1 MPYRP
6 PRQRN
11 LYDPESE
18 KPFKLSR
25 SRLWRFIECP
35 HCFYLDRRLGVDH
48 PPGFPFNLNSAV
60 DALLKTEF
68 DIYRKERKPHPHY
81 MHAHGIAAV
90 PFQHPELDVWR
101 NNFKGVQHLHKPT
114 NLLIHGALDDV
125 WEDQKNGKLI
135 VVDYKATSKNS
146 AVSLDAKWQDG
157 YKRQLEIYQWLLRR
171 NGFDVSDTGYF
182 IYCNG
187 DRGREE
193 FAQQL
198 HFKVSVLPY
207 TGSDEWIEETIMD
220 AHLCLQSQSAPPPAV
235 SSRCDY
241 CAYHSARLSAQ

>member
-25 SRLWRFIECP
+25 TRLDRFIECP
-35 HCFYLDRRLGVDH
+35 RCFYLDRRLGVDR
-48 PPGFPFNLNSAV
+48 PPGFPFNLNSAA

-68 DIYRKERKPHPHY
+68 DIYREQRKPHPHY
-81 MHAHGIAAV
+81 MQAHGIDAV
-90 PFQHPELDVWR
+90 PFQHPELNDWR
-101 NNFKGVQHLHKPT
+101 NNFKGVQHLHEPT
-114 NLLIHGALDDV
+114 NLLIHGAVDDV
-125 WEDQKNGKLI
+125 WQAANGELI

-146 AVSLDAKWQDG
+146 AVSLDAEWQRG

-171 NGFDVSDTGYF
+171 NGFTVSDTGYF

-187 DRGREE
+187 DRRHKE
-193 FAQQL
+193 FAEQMQ
-198 HFKVSVLPY
+198 FMVSVLPY
-207 TGSDEWIEETIMD
+207 TGSDAWIEETILD
-220 AHLCLQSQSAPPPAV
+220 AHHCLHSDSAPPLI
-235 SSRCDY
+235 SGSCDY
-241 CAYHSARLSAQ
+241 CAYHSARIAAG

>member
-6 PRQRN
+6 PCQRN

-25 SRLWRFIECP
+25 TRLDRFIECP
-35 HCFYLDRRLGVDH
+35 RCFYLDRRLGVDR

-68 DIYRKERKPHPHY
+68 DIYREQRKPHPHY
-81 MHAHGIAAV
+81 MQAHGIDAV
-90 PFQHPELDVWR
+90 PFQHPELNDWR
-101 NNFKGVQHLHKPT
+101 NNFKGVQHLHEPT
-114 NLLIHGALDDV
+114 NLLIHGAVDDV
-125 WEDQKNGKLI
+125 WQAANGELI

-146 AVSLDAKWQDG
+146 AVSLDAEWQRG

-171 NGFDVSDTGYF
+171 NGFTVSDTGYF

-187 DRGREE
+187 DRRHKE
-193 FAQQL
+193 FAEQMQ
-198 HFKVSVLPY
+198 FMVSVLPY
-207 TGSDEWIEETIMD
+207 TGSDAWIEETILD
-220 AHLCLQSQSAPPPAV
+220 AHHCLHSDSAPPLI
-235 SSRCDY
+235 SGSCDY
-241 CAYHSARLSAQ
+241 CAYHSARIAAG